1 MAPQAINSGRL
12 ATGNSVSVAG
22 ERGLI
27 DPA

>member
-1 MAPQAINSGRL
+1 MAPKAINFGRL
-12 ATGNSVSVAG
+12 ATGTVSVAG